1 MENYF
6 WGLGAYFEPQYFPGL
21 RFLGKIMSTLTVA
34 DDIYDA
40 SGTSEELE
48 LLIEAIERLIN

>member
-1 MENYF
+1 
-6 WGLGAYFEPQYFPGL
+6 
-21 RFLGKIMSTLTVA
+21 MSTLTVA

-48 LLIEAIERLIN
+48 LLTEAIERLIN